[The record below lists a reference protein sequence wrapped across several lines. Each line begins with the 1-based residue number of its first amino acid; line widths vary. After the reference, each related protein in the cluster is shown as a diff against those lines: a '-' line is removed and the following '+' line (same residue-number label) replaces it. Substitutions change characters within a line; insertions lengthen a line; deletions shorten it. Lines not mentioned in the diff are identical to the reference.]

1 MDRTIRP
8 IACDEGSSRRFDEFL
23 PPIPFSGFLVA
34 SKGDGKTTVI
44 ANLIE
49 MYQER
54 GNFKAFDQIFVISST
69 VNNDE
74 KWEYLRNKKII
85 TPKDCRDEF
94 NEEHIG
100 KIYNDIKKRNSKKP
114 NNKKKSYLFVFD
126 DVADKLPRTRQNILK
141 TFCFNHRHCFISFLL
156 VSQSFTEIPPYA
168 RCNPSFWILFRSE
181 SAEEHDKIS
190 STVRGHLPKHKF
202 NEILLKAT
210 EEEHS
215 FLMVDYSYKHDERMK
230 FRKNID
236 EMLDL
241 GSKKFKLDG
250 EEKEKEIK
258 PIDIKEVKSKS
269 KKNNSE
275 EIVKETKLNKLEKQK
290 IKMDEQDGKT
300 RDKTEEINKFSNLTL

>member
-1 MDRTIRP
+1 MDRTVRP
-8 IACDEGSSRRFDEFL
+8 IGCDDGASRRFDEFL

-44 ANLIE
+44 ANLLE
-49 MYQER
+49 MYQQR

-69 VNNDE
+69 VNTDN
-74 KWEYLRNKKII
+74 KWEHLRNSKII
-85 TPKDCRDEF
+85 NAKDSRDEF
-94 NEEHIG
+94 DEKHIED
-100 KIYNDIKKRNSKKP
+100 IYKKIKKKNENKK
-114 NNKKKSYLFVFD
+114 NIKKKSYLFIFD

-141 TFCFNHRHCFISFLL
+141 TFCFNHRHFFISFLL

-210 EEEHS
+210 EEKYS

-250 EEKEKEIK
+250 EEKEKEVK
-258 PIDIKEVKSKS
+258 PIKIKEVKSKS

-275 EIVKETKLNKLEKQK
+275 EELEQVLSKLEKDK
-290 IKMDEQDGKT
+290 IKMDEQDRKV
-300 RDKTEEINKFSNLTL
+300 RDETEELNKFSNLTL